1 MDKQDILDNIKQNSR
16 SELNKLSDSD
26 LALLLDTTVKT
37 IDAILEKGDSVG
49 INDFGTFS
57 RRKSNLTSVS
67 FFKPTDRLNDRI
79 SRKR

>member
-37 IDAILEKGDSVG
+37 IDAILEKGDSLD